1 MTDPRRI
8 IGNESAFHRFL
19 IGTRE
24 AAVVSD
30 GPLLLTPPGEV
41 FTTLAPE
48 LIDGALRAAFMD
60 GGPMRIEQNVL
71 LVDLDGALAL
81 FDNGMGT
88 SQLFGSQ
95 AGRLLTS
102 LAEAGV
108 RPDEIDAMVL
118 SHAHPDHCWGT
129 THDDGRP
136 TFPNATIYMAQE
148 ELRFWEQ
155 CTDPEMEAVVEGV
168 AKHLA
173 PLRERIRFFRDGE
186 EFLPGVRAM
195 AAPGHTPGHTIF
207 LISSGEERLCVLCD
221 VTFHDPLS
229 YAFPQA
235 ASAYDYDKAL
245 GARTRCETL
254 ACLADQRTRVI
265 SYHAPWPGIGHVA
278 RAGDAFRYVPAPI
291 IRHEDERMTNSSA
304 A

>member
-1 MTDPRRI
+1 MPDARRI
-8 IGNESAFHRFL
+8 AGQEPAFHRFL
-19 IGTRE
+19 IGQRD

-48 LIDGALRAAFMD
+48 LIDRALHDAFIES
-60 GGPMRIEQNVL
+60 GPMRIEQNSL
-71 LVDLDGALAL
+71 LVDLDGRLAL

-88 SQLFGSQ
+88 SQLFGAQ

-129 THDDGRP
+129 MRDDGTP
-136 TFPNATIYMAQE
+136 TFPNATTYMSEE
-148 ELRFWEQ
+148 ELRFWKQ
-155 CTDPEMEAVVEGV
+155 CTDPEMEAVIGGV
-168 AKHLA
+168 AKHLE
-173 PLRERIRFFRDGE
+173 PVRDRIRFFRDGE
-186 EFLPGVRAM
+186 EFLAGVRAI

-207 LISSGEERLCVLCD
+207 VISSGEERLCVLCD

-229 YAFPQA
+229 YSFPEA
-235 ASAYDYDKAL
+235 ASAYDYDQAL

-254 ACLADQRTRVI
+254 ARLADQRTRII
-265 SYHAPWPGIGHVA
+265 SYHAPWPGIGPVA
-278 RAGDAFRYVPAPI
+278 RAG
-291 IRHEDERMTNSSA
+291 A
-304 A
+304 AVRSVA